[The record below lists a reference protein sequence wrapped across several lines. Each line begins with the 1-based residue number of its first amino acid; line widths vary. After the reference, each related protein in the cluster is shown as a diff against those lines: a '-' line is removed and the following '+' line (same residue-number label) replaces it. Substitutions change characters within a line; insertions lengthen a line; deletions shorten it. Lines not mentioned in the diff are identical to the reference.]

1 MKSNV
6 NNFYARKD
14 KKSIVKSKLIEI
26 SAIVSAKPH
35 TWHESLGE
43 LFALTTFDNI
53 NIIILT
59 SHFYNRNKPKKK
71 KKRKEPGW
79 TVTTEH
85 AFTTKEQQ
93 WKI

>member
-59 SHFYNRNKPKKK
+59 SHFYKRNKPKKK
-71 KKRKEPGW
+71 KKKKRTW
-79 TVTTEH
+79 MNRDNRTRVH
-85 AFTTKEQQ
+85 N
-93 WKI
+93 